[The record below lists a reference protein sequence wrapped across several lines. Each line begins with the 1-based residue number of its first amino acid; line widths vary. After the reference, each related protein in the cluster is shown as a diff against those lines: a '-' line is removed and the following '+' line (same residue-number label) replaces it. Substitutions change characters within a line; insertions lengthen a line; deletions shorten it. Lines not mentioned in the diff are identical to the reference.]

1 MKMDKATL
9 GISPTRQAG
18 GYMHNSIML
27 AVLSDCVLRCN
38 DGDVRANTYALV
50 QSCDVISNMF
60 EDMGETDAPGDDR
73 VFVID
78 RFSSRTMKFVVDL
91 IQKSI
96 EPSDVKS
103 IEDARDI
110 LVAMDFLCCTTRWKR
125 MVDRLW
131 TLIRASPACDTKR
144 LLLENAGFI
153 VPEHPAAFF
162 TKYRR
167 MCPGWQEY
175 KALFEAVP
183 MTPETAILFVTQ
195 LMTYFPMPMIVH
207 AIVSNTPK
215 RQISNVTTGIFHI
228 QRIGRYFHPDELL
241 VAMDTIHLAASTNVD
256 TAIMDCVVDSH
267 RGVNVQTPVHKIKGT
282 MVTLKTKNMANFAFT
297 VERSLTRLTTVSF
310 SSNSAVFSFDPDTG
324 LIEMRVRMHKLGDT
338 GRAVDTVYVR
348 TTSYPKSEELEMG
361 HMSSRIDWDG
371 VRDTWSTVLNIDHT
385 ADGEI
390 VNTERIDAGDVA
402 MVRVDLFWLHD
413 PRQL

>member
-18 GYMHNSIML
+18 GFMHNSSML
-27 AVLSDCVLRCN
+27 AVLSDCVIRCN

-60 EDMGETDAPGDDR
+60 EDMGETDAPDDDR

-96 EPSDVKS
+96 QPSDVKS
-103 IEDARDI
+103 IEDARDV

-131 TLIRASPACDTKR
+131 TLVRASPACDTKR
-144 LLLENAGFI
+144 LLLDNAGFI

-167 MCPGWQEY
+167 MCPGWHEY

-195 LMTYFPMPMIVH
+195 LMTYFPMPMIIH

-215 RQISNVTTGIFHI
+215 RQISNVVTGIFHI
-228 QRIGRYFHPDELL
+228 QRIGRYFHPEELL
-241 VAMDTIHLAASTNVD
+241 VAMDTIHLAASTKCGHGDHGLCIGFAPRRQRADARTQNQGND
-256 TAIMDCVVDSH
+256 GDAEDEEYGQFCVYGRTIAHALNH
-267 RGVNVQTPVHKIKGT
+267 RLIFVQFGRVF
-282 MVTLKTKNMANFAFT
+282 V
-297 VERSLTRLTTVSF
+297 RS
-310 SSNSAVFSFDPDTG
+310 PIPG
-324 LIEMRVRMHKLGDT
+324 
-338 GRAVDTVYVR
+338 
-348 TTSYPKSEELEMG
+348 
-361 HMSSRIDWDG
+361 
-371 VRDTWSTVLNIDHT
+371 
-385 ADGEI
+385 
-390 VNTERIDAGDVA
+390 
-402 MVRVDLFWLHD
+402 
-413 PRQL
+413 